1 MAEAFA
7 TFAGEKIERSA
18 KPPPDLSDAE
28 RKAIEATVAKQVKAE
43 VNANMEETLMA
54 SDPVKHLQTQIDDLK
69 SQLVAVGKRIR
80 KPPRGEPQ

>member
-1 MAEAFA
+1 
-7 TFAGEKIERSA
+7 
-18 KPPPDLSDAE
+18 
-28 RKAIEATVAKQVKAE
+28 
-43 VNANMEETLMA
+43 MA